1 MSRFKSPQA
10 AAKQAERDA
19 KDAGQRH
26 REKRNSLLMIIG
38 LALVSISLVVADYF
52 WLKARAQK
60 RREEHRQRQHQRA
73 QTNSPAAPVSIPEPQ
88 GVGALTNHE

>member
-1 MSRFKSPQA
+1 VSRLKSPQA
-10 AAKQAERDA
+10 AAKQAGRAA
-19 KDAGQRH
+19 KQAGQRRH
-26 REKRNSLLMIIG
+26 EKRNSLLMIIG
-38 LALVSISLVVADYF
+38 LALVSFSLGVADYF

-88 GVGALTNHE
+88 RAGALTNHE

>member
-1 MSRFKSPQA
+1 MSPDKAARHTER
-10 AAKQAERDA
+10 AAKQAE
-19 KDAGQRH
+19 QRR

-52 WLKARAQK
+52 WLRSRAQK

-88 GVGALTNHE
+88 RAGALTNHE

>member
-1 MSRFKSPQA
+1 MSRFKSPHV
-10 AAKQAERDA
+10 AAKRAERAA
-19 KDAGQRH
+19 KDAEQRR

-38 LALVSISLVVADYF
+38 LALVSLSLVVADYF

-73 QTNSPAAPVSIPEPQ
+73 QTNSPAAHIAMPQPPSVSAP
-88 GVGALTNHE
+88 TNHE

>member
-1 MSRFKSPQA
+1 VSRLKSPQA
-10 AAKQAERDA
+10 AAKQAERAA
-19 KDAGQRH
+19 KDTEQRR
-26 REKRNSLLMIIG
+26 REKRNCWLMIIG

-73 QTNSPAAPVSIPEPQ
+73 QTNSPAVPVSIPEPQ
-88 GVGALTNHE
+88 RAGALTNHE